1 MILCES
7 IYGVKLVTI
16 VENTQMSTGIGDDDN
31 KV

>member
-7 IYGVKLVTI
+7 IYGVKLVTK
-16 VENTQMSTGIGDDDN
+16 VESTQMSTGIGDDDN